1 MDSPHERRNAIE
13 RAFARRFGR
22 APELFVRAPGRVD
35 AMGSHTDYND
45 GFVLTLAIDRDTWM
59 AAAARSDGR
68 VHVQS
73 LNLAGQGSFPV
84 DDVMQ
89 TRCAGWALYVQAVAA
104 LLAREGVALR
114 GCDVLVHGTL
124 PIASGLSSSASL
136 EAAAAVLFT
145 SLAECEIDGLSLAK
159 LCQRAEN
166 EIVGVACGILDQ
178 YSSLM
183 GRADSALLLDCRHLT
198 HDVVGLPA
206 DVRPVIGN
214 TMARR
219 ELTGSEYG
227 ERRQSCETGLRWM
240 ASRLPHVRALRDVE
254 PGQFESHRAGLDERT
269 ARRCRFVIEEN
280 RRVHALAAAFG
291 QSDRTAI
298 RRLCDESFAGARD
311 LFEIVIPEM
320 EAMHAAMLAAPGI
333 VGARQAGAGF
343 GGCLM
348 ALVDAAEVDRF
359 VAASAEHYQHA
370 TGRRPDVYPVSAADG
385 AGLLAFG

>member
-1 MDSPHERRNAIE
+1 VDSPDERRDAIE
-13 RAFARRFGR
+13 RAFAKRFGR
-22 APELFVRAPGRVD
+22 APEIWARAPGRVD

-45 GFVLTLAIDRDTWM
+45 GFVLTLSIDRDTWI
-59 AAAARSDGR
+59 AAAARSDGC

-73 LNLAGQGSFPV
+73 LNLAGRGSFQV

-89 TRCAGWALYVQAVAA
+89 SRCAGWALYVQAVAA

-114 GCDVLVHGTL
+114 GCDLLVHGTL

-136 EAAAAVLFT
+136 EAASAVLFM
-145 SLAECEIDGLSLAK
+145 SLADREIDRLALAR

-166 EIVGVACGILDQ
+166 EIVGVGCGILDQ
-178 YSSLM
+178 FSSLM
-183 GRADSALLLDCRHLT
+183 GRAGSALLLDCRHLT
-198 HDVVGLPA
+198 HDVVGLPS
-206 DVRPVIGN
+206 DVCPVICN

-227 ERRQSCETGLRWM
+227 ERRQSCEIG
-240 ASRLPHVRALRDVE
+240 ASWFARRLPHVRALRDVDPE
-254 PGQFESHRAGLDERT
+254 QFELHRAGLDERS

-280 RRVHALAAAFG
+280 RRVHELAAAFE
-291 QSDRTAI
+291 QPDRAAI
-298 RRLCDESFAGARD
+298 RRLCDESFVGARD

-320 EAMHAAMLAAPGI
+320 EAMHAAMLASPGI

-343 GGCLM
+343 GGCLL
-348 ALVDAAEVDRF
+348 AFVDAGELDRF
-359 VAASAEHYQHA
+359 VATTAEQYRRT

-385 AGLLAFG
+385 AGLLALD